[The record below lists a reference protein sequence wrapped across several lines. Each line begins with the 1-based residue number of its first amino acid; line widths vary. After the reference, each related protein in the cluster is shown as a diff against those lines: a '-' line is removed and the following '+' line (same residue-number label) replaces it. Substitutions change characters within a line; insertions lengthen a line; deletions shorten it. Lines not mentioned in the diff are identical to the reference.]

1 MVKDKDMQ
9 FFMINMK
16 MKRKRNK
23 KNWPSPTGIWTPDF
37 WTNSRPK
44 FEFLWR
50 LDPSSSGFLELLDFI
65 CICHWFFTGL
75 YFITMHCELYFDISV
90 FVAKHQK
97 SEIKFYRTILFQ
109 NTAFWT
115 VFYICTPWLNGR
127 HKTRCAP
134 NEFVKPQL

>member
-16 MKRKRNK
+16 MKRKRDK

-50 LDPSSSGFLELLDFI
+50 LDPSSSGFLELLDLIWVAPKIRYGRMEHDEITNQDCQKAFFKYI
-65 CICHWFFTGL
+65 IFFYTNTKDSCIYW
-75 YFITMHCELYFDISV
+75 E
-90 FVAKHQK
+90 
-97 SEIKFYRTILFQ
+97 
-109 NTAFWT
+109 
-115 VFYICTPWLNGR
+115 
-127 HKTRCAP
+127 
-134 NEFVKPQL
+134 